1 MNITINQ
8 AIDKLTNKP
17 NLNDE
22 QNKLKD
28 SLIKFKLQFGGNT
41 IIENSLDVNNIIE
54 LGIKKGKG

>member
-54 LGIKKGKG
+54 LGNKEGK